1 MVFRQ
6 LHISLSF
13 SYPSPPY
20 RTYIVDSCPLVDKV
34 RFNQR
39 IIILIKLTSILNLHH
54 HHDHTILVGAPSH
67 SSSTISSRT
76 MAPTSSSSELYPDPL
91 KTYEQHRAHSTPP
104 SSRQHKRIDSTE
116 FAGTGALFQPNGKQK
131 SWPRPPIIDIPYEEA
146 TPVQYT
152 SSAMTLEPDRVPR
165 QRPGPLRRP
174 WSSADAHLLSKEDVA
189 LVIEQRDRLA
199 ARAKPPGAS
208 LAVATVSLTTRV
220 LFLDDMPVNSCL
232 PSVRYGKTVISHIAC
247 V

>member
-1 MVFRQ
+1 
-6 LHISLSF
+6 
-13 SYPSPPY
+13 
-20 RTYIVDSCPLVDKV
+20 
-34 RFNQR
+34 
-39 IIILIKLTSILNLHH
+39 
-54 HHDHTILVGAPSH
+54 
-67 SSSTISSRT
+67 
-76 MAPTSSSSELYPDPL
+76 
-91 KTYEQHRAHSTPP
+91 
-104 SSRQHKRIDSTE
+104 
-116 FAGTGALFQPNGKQK
+116 
-131 SWPRPPIIDIPYEEA
+131 
-146 TPVQYT
+146 
-152 SSAMTLEPDRVPR
+152 LEPDRVPR
-165 QRPGPLRRP
+165 QRPGPLRRH